1 MAHAVYCVLHYAVME
16 GLDTMPE
23 RMWIGLHQLD
33 TAQGW
38 QWSDGSPLTILR
50 WETGIFNFFLIII
63 ISTVLAFVICVWP
76 EHICVGLQTLENS
89 KFWRFTEKHRVT

>member
-1 MAHAVYCVLHYAVME
+1 MSFAMMLRCLVHD
-16 GLDTMPE
+16 GLEAMPE

-50 WETGIFNFFLIII
+50 WETGIF
-63 ISTVLAFVICVWP
+63 
-76 EHICVGLQTLENS
+76 
-89 KFWRFTEKHRVT
+89 

>member
-1 MAHAVYCVLHYAVME
+1 MLPVYCLFHCAVME

-33 TAQGW
+33 TTQGW

-50 WETGIFNFFLIII
+50 WETGIFFLMII
-63 ISTVLAFVICVWP
+63 ISTVLAFVICVSP
-76 EHICVGLQTLENS
+76 EHICVD
-89 KFWRFTEKHRVT
+89 V